1 MPTSA
6 ELSELITY
14 NQDSRP
20 GATLYKTD
28 GTGTAITGAVYCM
41 VQVTGLSSQSF
52 WWGASTTLY
61 GLLIYPNG
69 ATITLD
75 ALYALGKDNKSQTS
89 ESGKTVTAEQMAYLI
104 EGGCAF
110 LSCAGGYYYGGGGW
124 SSGGTGG
131 FYRCSSDVRYLSFYS
146 GTVNT
151 GSTSNYYS
159 ARLVR

>member
-1 MPTSA
+1 
-6 ELSELITY
+6 
-14 NQDSRP
+14 
-20 GATLYKTD
+20 
-28 GTGTAITGAVYCM
+28 M

-110 LSCAGGYYYGGGGW
+110 LPCAGNYGDYKDGW
-124 SSGGTGG
+124 YGGGTGG
-131 FYRCSSDVRYLSFYS
+131 YYGCSSGDAYLRFSS
-146 GTVNT
+146 GGVGT
-151 GSTSNYYS
+151 GSDNNYYS

>member
-14 NQDSRP
+14 NKDSRP

-61 GLLIYPNG
+61 GLLIYPDG

-110 LSCAGGYYYGGGGW
+110 LPCAGYYNDKLDDW
-124 SSGGTGG
+124 SNGGTYGL
-131 FYRCSSDVRYLSFYS
+131 YRCSSGNTLLNFYS
-146 GTVNT
+146 GNVYT
-151 GSTSNYYS
+151 GSNSGYTS

>member
-14 NQDSRP
+14 NKDSRP
-20 GATLYKTD
+20 GATLTD

-61 GLLIYPNG
+61 GLLIYPDG

-110 LSCAGGYYYGGGGW
+110 LPCAGSYNYDKDDWGD
-124 SSGGTGG
+124 GGTCGR
-131 FYRCSSDVRYLSFYS
+131 YRCSSDGTLLNFLSGNVY
-146 GTVNT
+146 T
-151 GSTSNYYS
+151 GSYNYYYS

>member
-110 LSCAGGYYYGGGGW
+110 LPCAGRYNSGWDYGGTYGL
-124 SSGGTGG
+124 
-131 FYRCSSDVRYLSFYS
+131 YRCSSDSTYLRFSSGNVNTNSYS
-146 GTVNT
+146 GY
-151 GSTSNYYS
+151 GS